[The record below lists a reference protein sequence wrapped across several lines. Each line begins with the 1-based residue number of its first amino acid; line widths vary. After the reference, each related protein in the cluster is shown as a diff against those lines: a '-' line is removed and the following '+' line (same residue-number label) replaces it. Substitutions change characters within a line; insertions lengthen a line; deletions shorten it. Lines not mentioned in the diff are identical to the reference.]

1 MGTIG
6 PSFCNKSLPFNETFI
21 YGIQDKLNNY
31 WTDIEISP
39 SNITEGNS
47 SNITHKKE
55 SIWVHEW
62 EKHGT
67 CALNL
72 PDLNS
77 EFKYFNQGIEW
88 SEKYNMKDILE
99 NNGIKVNSTLTVTD
113 YWKALKSA
121 LKINAYVH
129 CDFKHVSY

>member
-1 MGTIG
+1 M
-6 PSFCNKSLPFNETFI
+6 F
-21 YGIQDKLNNY
+21 GIRDKLNVY
-31 WTDIEISP
+31 WTDIEIPP
-39 SNITEGNS
+39 SNLTDEKS
-47 SNITHKKE
+47 SNTTHKKE

-67 CALNL
+67 CAVTL
-72 PDLNS
+72 PALNS

-113 YWKALKSA
+113 YWKALKST
-121 LKINAYVH
+121 LKTNAYVE
-129 CDFKHVSY
+129 CEYKHVSYYNLTKK